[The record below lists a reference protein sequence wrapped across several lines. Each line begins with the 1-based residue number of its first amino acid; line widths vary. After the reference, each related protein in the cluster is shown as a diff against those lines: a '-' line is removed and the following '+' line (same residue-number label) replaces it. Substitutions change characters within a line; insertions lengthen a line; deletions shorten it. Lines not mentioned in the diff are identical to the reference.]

1 MSENLI
7 SLADRTKDEQRAI
20 ARAGG
25 IASGEARRKRK
36 RMREEMQILLDE
48 EITTA
53 SGNKVTKRRN
63 FLARVYHD
71 AMEGNAKAQKLVVD
85 ISGEA
90 PTKQEITG
98 EDGAPLLVTFAEI
111 DARFKAVNEHK
122 DD

>member
-7 SLADRTKDEQRAI
+7 SLANRTKDEQRAI

-36 RMREEMQILLDE
+36 QMREEMQILLDE

-53 SGNKVTKRRN
+53 SGNKVTTRRN

-90 PTKQEITG
+90 PMKQEITG
-98 EDGAPLLVTFAEI
+98 EDGAPLIPRDMEQAKRMLEQ
-111 DARFKAVNEHK
+111 E
-122 DD
+122 

>member
-36 RMREEMQILLDE
+36 QMREEMQILLDE

-90 PTKQEITG
+90 PTKQELTG